1 MLERMDARNSR
12 IFDENGQ
19 LKSQG
24 TAVGV
29 SGAMGPSGNTLAV
42 GMSVRAVCAPDVLP
56 FSPAL

>member
-1 MLERMDARNSR
+1 MDARNSR